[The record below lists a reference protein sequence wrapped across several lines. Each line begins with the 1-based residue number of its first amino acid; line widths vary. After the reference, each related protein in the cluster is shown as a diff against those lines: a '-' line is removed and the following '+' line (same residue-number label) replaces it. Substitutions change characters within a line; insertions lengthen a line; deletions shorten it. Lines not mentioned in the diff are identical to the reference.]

1 MFIQVNLQR
10 LKSLLRPPS
19 SDTNSAEKRSLER
32 YRRILLTLITSV
44 GVKALSLLI
53 TFISVPLTIRYLG
66 QEQYALW
73 VTISSTVALFSF
85 ADLGIGNGL
94 LNAITQAHG
103 NNDRELAQ
111 KHISSA
117 FFLLSIVACVLALL
131 FALVYVHVPWA
142 WVYNVSSPDAVAEAG
157 PATAIF
163 MACFLLS
170 MPLGV
175 VQRVQLGYQEGFVDN
190 RWVGLGKIFSLIGV
204 IVAIAARASLSL
216 LVFALVGGPVLSLLL
231 NSIFLFGIKRPWLR
245 PRVDK
250 IVKSSMQKVS
260 QIGFL
265 FFILQLAGAF
275 AFSSN
280 SLILAQILGPV
291 AVAQY
296 ALAAQLFN
304 IPLMIFG
311 MVLSPLWPAY
321 GEAVIKGDAEWIRKT
336 FIRSVKIGLLINGLP
351 SLFLLMFGSQ
361 VIHLWVGSGV
371 VIPFLLL
378 LGLAVWTLMYSING
392 PIAMLLNGAN
402 VIRFQV
408 VCALLVTVS
417 NVFLSIFLTHKIGV
431 SGVVWGSIVP
441 QIMLLLIPCLIFIP
455 RLLST
460 LQQKHN
466 DAIKEGFMDSPIG
479 KDNALSSH
487 GYNRLY

>member
-1 MFIQVNLQR
+1 VFLQISLQR
-10 LKSLLRPPS
+10 LKLLLRPPAVTT
-19 SDTNSAEKRSLER
+19 DSAEKRSLER
-32 YRRILLTLITSV
+32 YRRIFLTLVTSI

-53 TFISVPLTIRYLG
+53 TLISVPLTIRYLG

-73 VTISSTVALFSF
+73 VTISSTVALFGF
-85 ADLGIGNGL
+85 ADLGLGNGL

-131 FALVYVHVPWA
+131 FALIYTLVPWSRL
-142 WVYNVSSPDAVAEAG
+142 YNVSSPDAVAEAG

-163 MACFLLS
+163 VACFLLS

-175 VQRVQLGYQEGFVDN
+175 VQRVQLGYQEGFIDN
-190 RWVGLGKIFSLIGV
+190 QWVGLGKIFSLIGV
-204 IVAIAARASLSL
+204 ILAIAGHAHLSL
-216 LVFALVGGPVLSLLL
+216 LVLALMGGPVLSLLL

-250 IVKSSMQKVS
+250 IVKSSIQRVS

-265 FFILQLAGAF
+265 FFILQTAVAF
-275 AFSSN
+275 AYSSN
-280 SLILAQILGPV
+280 SLILAQILGPG

-296 ALAAQLFN
+296 AVAAQLFN
-304 IPLMIFG
+304 IPIMIFG
-311 MVLSPLWPAY
+311 MVLNPLWPAF
-321 GEAVIKGDAEWIRKT
+321 GEAVILGDAEWIRKT
-336 FIRSVKIGLLINGLP
+336 FIRSVKLGFLINGLP
-351 SLFLLMFGSQ
+351 SLFLLIFGSQ
-361 VIHLWVGSGV
+361 IIHLWVGTGITS
-371 VIPFLLL
+371 PFLLL
-378 LGLAVWTLMYSING
+378 LGLAVWTLLYSING

-408 VCALLVTVS
+408 VCILLMTVS
-417 NVFLSIFLTHKIGV
+417 NLLLSIFLTHKIGV
-431 SGVVWGSIVP
+431 SGVVWGSIAP
-441 QIMLLLIPCLIFIP
+441 QIILVLIPSLVYIL

-460 LQQKHN
+460 MVQKHG
-466 DAIKEGFMDSPIG
+466 DAIKG
-479 KDNALSSH
+479 KTS
-487 GYNRLY
+487 